1 MTRPPFGT
9 FGVGHSRICNA
20 SPLLASFPPTPFA
33 RPSLAFGVNQS
44 PDDPDAVASV
54 GGADMASTHH
64 ERPAGVARR
73 FQVTEHPVSAVSSE
87 PRDVLNEYPTG
98 SQLAHDPVHFSPQP
112 AAVACFDAL
121 LLPRDR
127 HVLAREASGDEIDG
141 PEITGIGEAHVTP
154 SVDVGPVP
162 LKDVDAVGVALDLP
176 DDAHPSPFEA
186 EPEPPDSRE
195 EFTDRHPPPLT
206 NPTPRVTL
214 PP

>member
-1 MTRPPFGT
+1 
-9 FGVGHSRICNA
+9 
-20 SPLLASFPPTPFA
+20 
-33 RPSLAFGVNQS
+33 
-44 PDDPDAVASV
+44 
-54 GGADMASTHH
+54 MASTHH

-73 FQVTEHPVSAVSSE
+73 FQVTEHPVRAVSSE

-112 AAVACFDAL
+112 TAVACFDAP

-127 HVLAREASGDEIDG
+127 HVLAWEPSRDEIAG
-141 PEITGIGEAHVTP
+141 AEVGGGGEAHVPP
-154 SVDVGPVP
+154 SVDVWPVP

-176 DDAHPSPFEA
+176 DDTHAGPFEA